1 MRFRSTLISL
11 IPVALAAP
19 SALAQSTPEAT
30 LARFIELANAGELT
44 TREGQALL
52 TGEAKE
58 MATAAKSNLP
68 AADKVVA
75 VSPIFAAA
83 RIVLHSP
90 AGEEANAYFYLE
102 KTAAGWA
109 VSAFRQMAVSGMD
122 MMLLA
127 EMLKQKQL
135 PPDDQLR
142 RRNLELTLATDP
154 IALRLPPLLRHKL
167 VRLPEQRGRCDQLAL
182 EYVGWRRPWRREAA
196 PVLERIAQAGVA
208 RARAQWMAG
217 RKPMLLCAVLGE
229 CHPADESHVLRS

>member
-1 MRFRSTLISL
+1 MRFRSALISL
-11 IPVALAAP
+11 IVVASAAP
-19 SALAQSTPEAT
+19 LALAQSTPEAT

-44 TREGQALL
+44 TRDGQAVL

-83 RIVLHSP
+83 RLVLRSP
-90 AGEEANAYFYLE
+90 AGEEADAYFYLE
-102 KTAAGWA
+102 KTSVGWA

-127 EMLKQKQL
+127 EMRKQKQL

-142 RRNLELTLATDP
+142 RRNLELTLATDSKLRAWFGANRQ
-154 IALRLPPLLRHKL
+154 ALDNLRPPFA
-167 VRLPEQRGRCDQLAL
+167 DLAML
-182 EYVGWRRPWRREAA
+182 GLSSVSETDN
-196 PVLERIAQAGVA
+196 
-208 RARAQWMAG
+208 G
-217 RKPMLLCAVLGE
+217 RKIVVGKTLDSTVGFLRAGPSGPPAISPSGHIWIEELG
-229 CHPADESHVLRS
+229 DGWFLFRTT

>member
-142 RRNLELTLATDP
+142 RRNLELTLATDSRLRAWFGANRQ
-154 IALRLPPLLRHKL
+154 ALDSLRPLSADLAALGLLSVSETEHGTKIVVGKTLDSTVGFLRAAPSGSANDQP
-167 VRLPEQRGRCDQLAL
+167 VRLHLD
-182 EYVGWRRPWRREAA
+182 
-196 PVLERIAQAGVA
+196 
-208 RARAQWMAG
+208 
-217 RKPMLLCAVLGE
+217 
-229 CHPADESHVLRS
+229 